1 MSLPKK
7 INFEVPKFDKYPS
20 FSKRSSY
27 SLRQPS
33 RDLFLWSLL
42 VSTSSLDRT
51 SRGKKP
57 GGPAN
62 ISLRQQYERL
72 RGTGRLGDKR
82 KLSIIKDVDGNV
94 AGTTGQ
100 PQRSI
105 SMGVYGLIAVLRF
118 FSSGISVILV
128 FMCGIAVS
136 SSPAVYSFASFG

>member
-1 MSLPKK
+1 M
-7 INFEVPKFDKYPS
+7 
-20 FSKRSSY
+20 
-27 SLRQPS
+27 
-33 RDLFLWSLL
+33 
-42 VSTSSLDRT
+42 
-51 SRGKKP
+51 
-57 GGPAN
+57 N

-94 AGTTGQ
+94 TGTTGQ

-105 SMGVYGLIAVLRF
+105 NIGVYGLIAVLRV